1 MPRLTAFEALGRGFA
16 NVRANWE
23 LLPLQLAAL
32 LLAVMLTIASLVP
45 LAVALGLTLAGVQQP
60 SELLERVLDPATW
73 LTAGVLASLAGCL
86 LLGGLV
92 LGAYAWFQ
100 AGVFGVLVAG
110 DRQAGPGPRR
120 PRALFRTFSWSDFA
134 GWAAHRFWRL
144 IGWYHY
150 YFLLMLLLVGLF
162 GILLIGSLR
171 VGLAEGPAAGIGI
184 GCGGLLPLV
193 FVFLFCS
200 LLTVAAKADVVRDDS
215 GARESWTRA
224 AKVVGRRLGGG
235 LLLLLLFFVTS
246 FAIAM
251 VLMPFQFFSQLAVRQ
266 SPFAGFGVSSAVSL
280 VQTGVGVVLG
290 LVYAASFVAL
300 VRAELPDRS

>member
-1 MPRLTAFEALGRGFA
+1 MHRLSAFEALGRGLA

-45 LAVALGLTLAGVQQP
+45 LGVALGLTLAGAQQP

-120 PRALFRTFSWSDFA
+120 PRALFRTFSWNDFA

-171 VGLAEGPAAGIGI
+171 VGLAKGPAAGIGI

-224 AKVVGRRLGGG
+224 AQVVGRRLWGG

-246 FAIAM
+246 LAIAT

-266 SPFAGFGVSSAVSL
+266 SPFASFGVSSALSL
-280 VQTGVGVVLG
+280 VQTCIGVVLG
-290 LVYAASFVAL
+290 LVYAAAFVAL
-300 VRAELPDRS
+300 VRAELPDRV

>member
-1 MPRLTAFEALGRGFA
+1 LPRLSAIEALGRGFA

-32 LLAVMLTIASLVP
+32 LLGVTLTIASMVP
-45 LAVALGLTLAGVQQP
+45 LVIALGLTLAEAKQP
-60 SELLERVLDPATW
+60 AELLERVLDPATW
-73 LTAGVLASLAGCL
+73 LSGGVLASLAGCL

-92 LGAYAWFQ
+92 IGAYAWFQ
-100 AGVFGVLVAG
+100 AGIFGVLVAG

-120 PRALFRTFSWSDFA
+120 PRVLFRTFSWNDFA
-134 GWAAHRFWRL
+134 GWAGRRFWRL
-144 IGWYHY
+144 VGWYHY
-150 YFLLMLLLVGLF
+150 YFLLLLLLVGLF

-171 VGLAEGPAAGIGI
+171 VGLAKGAAAGIGV

-200 LLTVAAKADVVRDDS
+200 LLAIAAKADVVREDS

-235 LLLLLLFFVTS
+235 LLLMLLLFVVS
-246 FAIAM
+246 LAISMA
-251 VLMPFQFFSQLAVRQ
+251 LMPFQFFSQLALRQ
-266 SPFAGFGVSSAVSL
+266 SPFAGFGVSTTVSL
-280 VQTGVGVVLG
+280 VQSCVGVVLG
-290 LVYAASFVAL
+290 LVYAAAFVAL
-300 VRAELPDRS
+300 VRAELPDRV